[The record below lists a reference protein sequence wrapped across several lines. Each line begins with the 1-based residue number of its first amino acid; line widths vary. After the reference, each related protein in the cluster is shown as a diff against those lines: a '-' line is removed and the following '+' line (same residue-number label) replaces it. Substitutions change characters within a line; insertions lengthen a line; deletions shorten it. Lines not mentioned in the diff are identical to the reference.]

1 MTALGDISRAIV
13 WESKP
18 TTSLTLAG
26 AKRRAESDA
35 YEVRPAGEEPR
46 LEWRP
51 SPVAVRSGREAAVWP
66 EGQRALRG
74 IGGDK
79 LPRALEVVPRHQD
92 LARTAVAY
100 SVAGT
105 STHVRL
111 AVIAGDSFRPQEAA
125 DRLCLHRVSD
135 NHESH
140 SVHQP
145 AYLAECEHVCL
156 SAGLEELDLQRSL
169 ANPVVLSHELVEAAL
184 PEQAVPVL
192 VHVHA
197 V

>member
-1 MTALGDISRAIV
+1 MTALGDMSRAIV

-18 TTSLTLAG
+18 TTSFTLAG
-26 AKRRAESDA
+26 AKRGQSDA

-46 LEWRP
+46 LEWRR

-66 EGQRALRG
+66 EGERALRG
-74 IGGDK
+74 VSGDK
-79 LPRALEVVPRHQD
+79 LLRALEVVPRHQD
-92 LARTAVAY
+92 LARPAVAY

-125 DRLCLHRVSD
+125 DRLCFHRVFD

-140 SVHQP
+140 PVHQP
-145 AYLAECEHVCL
+145 AYLAEGERVRL
-156 SAGLEELDLQRSL
+156 GAGLEERDLQRPL
-169 ANPVVLSHELVEAAL
+169 ADSVVLPHELVEAAL

>member
-1 MTALGDISRAIV
+1 MRERFRLLFCDLPNCRIAPPRTCG
-13 WESKP
+13 
-18 TTSLTLAG
+18 G
-26 AKRRAESDA
+26 GRR
-35 YEVRPAGEEPR
+35 
-46 LEWRP
+46 
-51 SPVAVRSGREAAVWP
+51 
-66 EGQRALRG
+66 
-74 IGGDK
+74 
-79 LPRALEVVPRHQD
+79 H
-92 LARTAVAY
+92 
-100 SVAGT
+100 
-105 STHVRL
+105 
-111 AVIAGDSFRPQEAA
+111 SFCSQEAA
-125 DRLCLHRVSD
+125 DRLCFHRVSD